1 MVLTTPVTRLLGI
14 EHPLICGGMHYVGF
28 APLAAAGARARAGAC
43 SGAGEGGEAERGCC
57 G

>member
-28 APLAAAGARARAGAC
+28 APLAAAGARARAR
-43 SGAGEGGEAERGCC
+43 GGM
-57 G
+57 